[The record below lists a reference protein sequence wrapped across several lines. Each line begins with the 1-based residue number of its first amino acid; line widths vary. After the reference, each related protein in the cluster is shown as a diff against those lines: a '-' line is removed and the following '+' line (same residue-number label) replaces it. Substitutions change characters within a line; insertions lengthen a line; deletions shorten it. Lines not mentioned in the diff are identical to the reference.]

1 MAPRPWHSTSSEPL
15 SDKGDTVRINRTLLA
30 GAMAVSALALAGCS
44 NASDS
49 TEEGVK
55 LVVFGPNQFNTIP
68 PNATE
73 EVYSKMQ
80 AEIAEGFKALH
91 PEVTEIVFDAQGTFE
106 NEVSRTQNAQLAG
119 EQMDVLVC
127 AGNPTNTSYQPLGL
141 LEPVDELAA
150 EIAPLLNEGALEAFT
165 IDGTVWGIPL
175 SGIAV
180 TTFFYNK
187 TLFDELG
194 IEAPETYEDFVAA
207 APAIEAAGVQPVV
220 HNGRDLWMW
229 PIYYMSGLGQTTGG
243 AQMDKTISNL
253 RGETKFT
260 DEADVKALALTRQ
273 WMDDGLLAPGSMD
286 LDTEGRNSAFLN
298 GDAAAYFGASWDL
311 AALRETV
318 TDFELGIFRFPS
330 YGEIGA
336 EPVAFGGIENGL
348 CIARTSEHKELA
360 AEFIRYVASEEIAP
374 KVLAGITPVATS
386 HIAYPGAD
394 DALSEQIRADYL
406 PASKFLDWIW
416 PRELNDSIQRSIQS
430 MMAGAL
436 TPEQAAGEIQGTYDR
451 LVADGYSYDG

>member
-1 MAPRPWHSTSSEPL
+1 M
-15 SDKGDTVRINRTLLA
+15 LA
-30 GAMAVSALALAGCS
+30 GAMTVSALALVGCS
-44 NASDS
+44 SAQDPADD
-49 TEEGVK
+49 GVT

-73 EVYSKMQ
+73 AVYTKMQ
-80 AEIAEGFKALH
+80 DEIAEGFKALH

-106 NEVSRTQNAQLAG
+106 TEVSRTQNAQLAG
-119 EQMDVLVC
+119 EQMDVIVC

-150 EIAPLLNEGALEAFT
+150 EIEPLLSDGALEAFT

-175 SGIAV
+175 SGVAV

-187 TLFDELG
+187 SLFDELG
-194 IEAPETYEDFVAA
+194 IEAPETYEDFLAA

-243 AQMDKTISNL
+243 AQMEKTISNL

-260 DEADVKALALTRQ
+260 DEADVKALELARG
-273 WMDDGLLAPGSMD
+273 WMDDGLLAQGSMD
-286 LDTEGRNSAFLN
+286 LDTEGRNAAFIS

-318 TDFELGIFRFPS
+318 TDFELGIFPFPS
-330 YGEIGA
+330 YGEVGA
-336 EPVAFGGIENGL
+336 ERVAFGGIENGL
-348 CIARTSEHKELA
+348 CISRTSEHKELA
-360 AEFIRYVASEEIAP
+360 AEFIKYVASEDVAP
-374 KVLAGITPVATS
+374 KVLEGITPVATS
-386 HIAYPGAD
+386 HLAYPGAD
-394 DALSEQIRADYL
+394 DELSQQIRDEYL

-416 PRELNDSIQRSIQS
+416 PRELNDAIQRSIQS
-430 MMAGAL
+430 MMSGAL
-436 TPEQAAGEIQGTYDR
+436 TPEQAAQEIQGAYDR
-451 LVADGYSYDG
+451 LVQDGYSYDG